1 MGNLCTKSTCAASTA
16 TVDEECWDVIPEMP
30 CSIWTS
36 TAESPK
42 YRWAPGSASQATLN
56 QNRGKQTKP
65 KQGNSNLCQLWS
77 GWERRESLLS
87 PDLMPGLPLSSS
99 RAFYGVHSSLDQGSP
114 WVAATWLG
122 WGVCLRARNV
132 FQSKKCAQSPLLA
145 PQLPFSL
152 PRPANHAR
160 VWSSSMIPEG
170 IPPSIYFCFHRLWWQ
185 ASVTLRNSSLC
196 CLLTAFTEI
205 GKTDLFLQH
214 SPTEFTSQRAGNSN
228 EMVQF
233 QSSLIPSGSYWKKF
247 LSPVTPLQSMLKG
260 SALLYVDSGRKH
272 CSLWYLERFYFT
284 SARPEAFFGWNQS
297 LNSEEKRAH
306 QRTGIE
312 FNN

>member
-1 MGNLCTKSTCAASTA
+1 
-16 TVDEECWDVIPEMP
+16 MP
-30 CSIWTS
+30 CSTEQSQQRAQNTDGPQGGPARPPWTRQS
-36 TAESPK
+36 
-42 YRWAPGSASQATLN
+42 
-56 QNRGKQTKP
+56 RGKQTKTG
-65 KQGNSNLCQLWS
+65 QQQSALIRVGTQ
-77 GWERRESLLS
+77 RITALS
-87 PDLMPGLPLSSS
+87 RSVPALPLSSS
-99 RAFYGVHSSLDQGSP
+99 RAFYGVHSSLDLGSP
-114 WVAATWLG
+114 WIAATWLG
-122 WGVCLRARNV
+122 WGGCLRVRNV

-160 VWSSSMIPEG
+160 VWSSSVIPEG
-170 IPPSIYFCFHRLWWQ
+170 IPPCIYFCFHRLWWQ

-214 SPTEFTSQRAGNSN
+214 SPTDFTSQRAGKSI

-233 QSSLIPSGSYWKKF
+233 QSSLIPSGNYWKKF

-284 SARPEAFFGWNQS
+284 SARPEAF
-297 LNSEEKRAH
+297 LVEIKV
-306 QRTGIE
+306 
-312 FNN
+312 